1 MKKNELFDNVKFLL
15 NNQNKMKKILLG
27 FALLFGTAQTQAQE
41 SNLQLKGTVIDTVA
55 QYVYLQKF
63 HNKMFT
69 TIDSAK
75 VKEGSFSFK
84 TKVKTPELY
93 GLSVNTE
100 DSPLYVFLEKGPI
113 NVKLSPKK
121 YYSTS
126 VVEGSESQNLFESY
140 RKSKEVEISTFIT
153 ENPKS
158 IVPAYVLYR
167 NWSYRLT
174 PEQITQNIAL
184 LDKSQQNSTYVKE
197 LKELVTV
204 LDGLSVGKK
213 VPDFTANDPQG
224 KSVRLSE
231 NLKGYTLVDFWASW
245 CGPCRRE
252 NPNIVAA
259 YKEFHDKGFN
269 IVGVSLDKKKEN
281 WIKGIQDDNL
291 TWLHVSDLLFW
302 NSAIAK
308 LYGVRAIP
316 GNYLVDS
323 KGIIVAKNLHGEELQ
338 TTLRSLLG
346 QAN

>member
-1 MKKNELFDNVKFLL
+1 
-15 NNQNKMKKILLG
+15 MKKILLG
-27 FALLFGTAQTQAQE
+27 FALFFGVIQTQAQE
-41 SNLQLKGTVIDTVA
+41 NNLQLKGTVLDTVVP
-55 QYVYLQKF
+55 YVYLQKF

-75 VKEGSFSFK
+75 VKDGNFSFK

-100 DSPLYVFLEKGPI
+100 NSPFYIFLEKEPI
-113 NVKLSPKK
+113 TVKLSPLK

-126 VVEGSESQNLFESY
+126 VVEGSASQTLFDTY
-140 RKSKEVEISTFIT
+140 RKTKDLEISKFIT
-153 ENPKS
+153 EHPKS
-158 IVPAYVLYR
+158 IVSAYVLYR

-184 LDKSQQNSTYVKE
+184 LDKSQQNNTYVKE

-204 LDGLSVGKK
+204 LNGLSVGKK
-213 VPDFTANDPQG
+213 APDFTANDPEG
-224 KSVRLSE
+224 KPVRFSE

-245 CGPCRRE
+245 CGPCRKE

-269 IVGVSLDKKKEN
+269 IVAISLDKKKEN
-281 WIKGIQDDNL
+281 WVKGIQDDNL
-291 TWLHVSDLLFW
+291 NWTQVSDLAFW
-302 NSAIAK
+302 NSAVAK

-316 GNYLVDS
+316 ANYLVDS

-338 TTLRSLLG
+338 ATLKSLLEK
-346 QAN
+346 

>member
-1 MKKNELFDNVKFLL
+1 MKKILPGGVEKASL
-15 NNQNKMKKILLG
+15 NNQNKIKNILLG
-27 FALLFGTAQTQAQE
+27 FALFFGVIQIQAQE
-41 SNLQLKGTVIDTVA
+41 SNLQLQGTVVDTVA

-69 TIDSAK
+69 TIDSVK
-75 VKEGSFSFK
+75 VKDGNFSFK
-84 TKVKTPELY
+84 TKVKIPELY

-100 DSPLYVFLEKGPI
+100 SSPLYIFLEKGPI
-113 NVKLSPKK
+113 TVKLNPKK
-121 YYSTS
+121 YYSS
-126 VVEGSESQNLFESY
+126 SIVEGSASQNLFDTY
-140 RKSKEVEISTFIT
+140 RKTKDLEISKFIT

-158 IVPAYVLYR
+158 IVSAYVLYR
-167 NWSYRLT
+167 NWSYRLS

-184 LDKSQQNSTYVKE
+184 LDKSLQNTTYVKE

-204 LDGLSVGKK
+204 LNGLAVGKK
-213 VPDFTANDPQG
+213 APDFTSTDPEG
-224 KSVRLSE
+224 KPVRFYE

-245 CGPCRRE
+245 CGPCRKE

-269 IVGVSLDKKKEN
+269 IIGISLDKKKEN

-338 TTLRSLLG
+338 TTLKSLLG

>member
-1 MKKNELFDNVKFLL
+1 MKKNLL
-15 NNQNKMKKILLG
+15 RCFEKAPLKNQNKMKNVLLG
-27 FALLFGTAQTQAQE
+27 FTLFFGVAQTQAQE
-41 SNLQLKGTVIDTVA
+41 TALQLKGTVTDTVA

-69 TIDSAK
+69 TIDSVK
-75 VKEGSFSFK
+75 VKDGNFSFK

-100 DSPLYVFLEKGPI
+100 DSPLYIFLEKTPI
-113 NVKLSPKK
+113 TVKLSPKK
-121 YYSTS
+121 YYTNS
-126 VVEGSESQNLFESY
+126 VVEGSESQNLFEAY
-140 RKSKEVEISTFIT
+140 KKSNDVEISKFIT

-158 IVPAYVLYR
+158 IVSAYVLYR

-184 LDKSQQNSTYVKE
+184 LDKSLQTTTYVKE

-213 VPDFTANDPQG
+213 APDFTANDPQG
-224 KSVRLSE
+224 KPVRLSE

-259 YKEFHDKGFN
+259 YKEYHDKGFN
-269 IVGVSLDKKKEN
+269 VIGVSLDKKKEN

-302 NSAIAK
+302 NSAVAK

-338 TTLRSLLG
+338 TTLKTLLG

>member
-1 MKKNELFDNVKFLL
+1 
-15 NNQNKMKKILLG
+15 MKKILLG
-27 FALLFGTAQTQAQE
+27 LVLFFGITESQAQE
-41 SNLQLKGTVIDTVA
+41 SNLQLKGTVVDTVA

-69 TIDSAK
+69 TIDSVK
-75 VKEGSFSFK
+75 VKDGSFSFK

-93 GLSVNTE
+93 GLSVNTANN
-100 DSPLYVFLEKGPI
+100 PLYIFLEKGPI
-113 NVKLSPKK
+113 TVKLSPKK

-126 VVEGSESQNLFESY
+126 VVEGSATQDLFDVY
-140 RKSKEVEISTFIT
+140 RKTKDVEISKFIT
-153 ENPKS
+153 EHPNS
-158 IVPAYVLYR
+158 IVSAYVLYR

-174 PEQITQNIAL
+174 PDQITQNIAL

-204 LDGLSVGKK
+204 LNGLAVGKK
-213 VPDFTANDPQG
+213 APDFTANNPEG
-224 KSVRLSE
+224 KPVRFSE

-245 CGPCRRE
+245 CAPCRKE

-269 IVGVSLDKKKEN
+269 IIGISLDKKKEN
-281 WIKGIQDDNL
+281 WIKGIQEDNL
-291 TWLHVSDLLFW
+291 DWLQVSELTYW
-302 NSAIAK
+302 NSTIAK

-323 KGIIVAKNLHGEELQ
+323 NGIIVARNLRGEDLQ
-338 TTLRSLLG
+338 TTLKSLLDK
-346 QAN
+346 